1 MSDEQKQGDLIFL
14 DEWRIRR
21 EIEERTK
28 LESAEYDE
36 YEDYDEERNED
47 HGPPYDA
54 YTDDALDDY
63 HYNYLASTDI
73 ATLSLSEV
81 RWIIRHLISRSDF
94 QWRREEAEKMINE
107 ILEEREKEDT

>member
-1 MSDEQKQGDLIFL
+1 MSDEEKLGDLIFL
-14 DEWRIRR
+14 DEWRIRK
-21 EIEERTK
+21 EIELQRRFE
-28 LESAEYDE
+28 ESEYYE
-36 YEDYDEERNED
+36 YERYNEEIED

-54 YTDDALDDY
+54 YTDEALDDY

-73 ATLSLSEV
+73 ATLSPSEV

>member
-1 MSDEQKQGDLIFL
+1 MSDEEKLGDLVFL
-14 DEWRIRR
+14 DEWRIRK
-21 EIEERTK
+21 EIELQRRFE
-28 LESAEYDE
+28 ESEYYE
-36 YEDYDEERNED
+36 YEHYNEEIED

-54 YTDDALDDY
+54 YTDEALDDY

-73 ATLSLSEV
+73 ATLSPSEV

-107 ILEEREKEDT
+107 ILEEREKEDN